1 MSRILIIFSV
11 ATSIVIAVH
20 VYIWFRLVRDTALPP
35 PWRALATA
43 ALVVLCVSIPAMFLL
58 RGHPEVRELLKW
70 PVYVWLGFM
79 FIFFF
84 TLLASDVA
92 RLVAWI
98 GGRLGGSPPTDPARR
113 LWLSRII
120 GGSVATLA
128 GGAGA
133 AAMVSALG
141 HVKVKEVE
149 IPLRRLPAT
158 MDGFTLVQITDVH
171 IGSMLGQK
179 FVADVV
185 ASVNALDA
193 DLVAITGD
201 LVDGSVEDLA
211 PAVAPLAELRSRHGV
226 YFVTGNHEYYSG
238 VEGWEAHLP
247 SLGIRVLRNERVT
260 IGEGE
265 VSFDLAGIDDW
276 NARGMAPGHGPDLP
290 RALAGR
296 DPSRELVLLAHQPR
310 AVIEAAALGV
320 GLQLSGHTHGG
331 QIWPWTYLVYLQ
343 QPFVAGLGRERDT
356 HIYVSRGTGFW
367 GPPMRLLAPAEI
379 TKVVLRSVV

>member
-1 MSRILIIFSV
+1 MSRIAVIFTI
-11 ATSIVIAVH
+11 ATSIIVGVH
-20 VYIWFRLVRDTALPP
+20 VYIWFRLVRETALPP
-35 PWRALATA
+35 PWRAIATLALILLGA
-43 ALVVLCVSIPAMFLL
+43 SIPTMFLL
-58 RGHPEVRELLKW
+58 RGNPVARDVLKW
-70 PVYVWLGFM
+70 PGYAWMGFM
-79 FIFFF
+79 FILFFA
-84 TLLASDVA
+84 LLASDVA

-98 GGRLGGSPPTDPARR
+98 GGRLGGAPPADPARR
-113 LWLSRII
+113 LWLSRMI
-120 GGSVATLA
+120 GGSVAALA

-141 HVKVKEVE
+141 RVKVKEVE
-149 IPLRRLPAT
+149 IPLRRLPAS
-158 MDGFTLVQITDVH
+158 MDGFTVAQITDCHV
-171 IGSMLGQK
+171 GSMLGRA
-179 FVADVV
+179 FLAEVV
-185 ASVNALDA
+185 ESINAMKP

-201 LVDGSVEDLA
+201 LVDGGVDELA
-211 PAVAPLAELRSRHGV
+211 AAVAPLADLRAKHGV

-238 VEGWEAHLP
+238 VEAWMAHLP

-276 NARGMAPGHGPDLP
+276 NARGMAPGHGPDL
-290 RALAGR
+290 RGALAGR
-296 DPSRELVLLAHQPR
+296 DPRRELVLLAHQPR

-331 QIWPWTYLVYLQ
+331 QIWPWTYFVYLQ